1 MVTLKQIEALV
12 AIVRLG
18 SFERAARKL
27 NTTQSTISKRI
38 RELESAVGFAI
49 FDRSRREARL
59 TERGEHLLVLGEQM
73 LSARDNAV
81 DLKDAPQVPQRRIRL
96 GVTELCA
103 LTWLPRLVAALRDA
117 YPTVTLEAEVDMSKN
132 LHERLVEDSI
142 DVIVIPEA
150 FSAPEITSVRIAQVQ
165 NVWMASPTL
174 VPKRARLSVEE
185 LARHTILTQGSRS
198 GSNLLVA
205 KWLKSNGIAL
215 PRALSCDSLVALLG
229 LTVAGLG
236 VSYLPRKCFK
246 PLLDSGKLAIVS
258 TKPALPPV
266 PYAVMYR
273 NDRPTGF
280 TSAVAQLALRSSDFS
295 RQFVN

>member
-38 RELESAVGFAI
+38 RELEAAVGVPI
-49 FDRSRREARL
+49 FDRTRREARL
-59 TERGEHLLVLGEQM
+59 TDKGEHLLMLGEQM
-73 LSARDNAV
+73 LSVRDDVV
-81 DLKDAPQVPQRRIRL
+81 DLKDAPRAPQRRLRL

-117 YPTVTLEAEVDMSKN
+117 YPTVTLEADVDMSRN
-132 LHERLVEDSI
+132 LYDRLVEDSI

-150 FSAPEITSVRIAQVQ
+150 FSGPEIASLRVADVQ
-165 NVWMASPTL
+165 NVWMASPAL
-174 VPKRARLSVEE
+174 VQQRTRLTVED

-198 GSNLLVA
+198 GSSLLVD
-205 KWLKSNGIAL
+205 KWLKSNGIVL
-215 PRALSCDSLVALLG
+215 PRTLSCDSLVALLG
-229 LTVAGLG
+229 LTVAGIG
-236 VSYLPRKCFK
+236 VSYLPKRCFK
-246 PLLDSGKLAIVS
+246 PLVDSGKLRIVATS
-258 TKPALPPV
+258 PPLPTV

-273 NDRPTGF
+273 TNRPSGF
-280 TSAVAQLALRSSDFS
+280 TSAVAQLALRACDFS
-295 RQFVN
+295 RQFAG